1 MASRWANLQHGGRL
15 GAGVLAGAAGLAVF
29 ALPRP
34 TEEPPSSYAGH
45 SLAAAALFVTAGLGF
60 VLVGLVTSRTPNT
73 RHPGDLAML
82 AGFLWFAPVGVGWHG
97 GPALVH
103 SLGLVALGF
112 AVPVIFHVIHAFLH
126 GRGGH
131 PAAAVLIIAL
141 YVEAALSALVLAL
154 VRDPFY
160 DPSCWDNCTDNVFL
174 VHSMPGLAHV
184 AQVTDRWFVA
194 LAATAFAGMCGWRI
208 GTASGPGRRTVIQ
221 VAGPGMLLALAVAA
235 HAIALLITPMEEVTN
250 RAFLSIFVVTC
261 TAAILLAAG
270 MISLELR
277 TRAQRRAVAQIG
289 SSLGEMSG
297 RGSLAAALRKAV
309 GDPGLEVA
317 YYLPDS
323 NRYVDANGSSVLE
336 PAASPGRSVT
346 AIVRGGQRIAV
357 VSHTAALSELE
368 RQIGAAVRLGLE
380 NERLQAEV
388 LARLEEIRASRARI
402 VETGD
407 AERRRIE
414 RDLHDGVQQRLL
426 ALSYDIRLVHTQ
438 AETDG
443 DAATTLLL
451 ATAED
456 EALNALGEL
465 RELAHGIYPAILG
478 EAGLG
483 PALATLADE
492 ASIPVEIVTDVELA
506 RYSESIETAAY
517 LTAAEAVEDATGRE
531 AGYAAISI
539 VEADGRLC
547 ITVEDNGTNRSSA
560 MVQVADRVGAVG
572 GSFNV
577 QPRSLRAEFPCG

>member
-1 MASRWANLQHGGRL
+1 MASRWANLQHAGRL
-15 GAGVLAGAAGLAVF
+15 GAGVLAGAAGLTVF

-34 TEEPPSSYAGH
+34 VEVPPSSYAGH
-45 SLAAAALFVTAGLGF
+45 SLAAAALIVTAGLGF
-60 VLVGLVTSRTPNT
+60 ILVGLVTSRTPNT
-73 RHPGDLAML
+73 PHLGDLAIL
-82 AGFLWFAPVGVGWHG
+82 AGFLWFAPIWVGWHG
-97 GPALVH
+97 APALVH
-103 SLGLVALGF
+103 SLGMVASGF
-112 AVPVIFHVIHAFLH
+112 AVPVIFHVVHTFPH
-126 GRGGH
+126 GRGRH
-131 PAAAVLIIAL
+131 PAASMLILAL
-141 YVEAALSALVLAL
+141 YFEAALSALVLSL
-154 VRDPFY
+154 FRDPFY
-160 DPSCWDNCTDNVFL
+160 DPSCWANCTDNVFL

-194 LAATAFAGMCGWRI
+194 LVATAFAGMCGWRI
-208 GTASGPGRRTVIQ
+208 ATASGPSRRTVIQ
-221 VAGPGMLLALAVAA
+221 VSGPGMLLAGAVAA
-235 HAIALLITPMEEVTN
+235 HAVALLIEPMEEATN
-250 RAFLSIFVVTC
+250 RAFLGIFFVTC

-270 MISLELR
+270 MISLDLR

-297 RGSLAAALRKAV
+297 RGSLAAALGEAV

-317 YYLPDS
+317 YCLPDS
-323 NRYVDANGSSVLE
+323 NRYVDANGNPVPE
-336 PAASPGRSVT
+336 PAVSPGRSVT
-346 AIVRGGQRIAV
+346 AILRGGQHIAV

-388 LARLEEIRASRARI
+388 LARLEEIKASRARI

-414 RDLHDGVQQRLL
+414 RDLHDGVQQRLI

-438 AETDG
+438 AEADA
-443 DAATTLLL
+443 DAATAVLL

-456 EALNALGEL
+456 AALSALGEL

-483 PALATLADE
+483 PALETLADE
-492 ASIPVEIVTDVELA
+492 APIPVEIVADVELA
-506 RYSESIETAAY
+506 RYPEPIETAAY
-517 LTAAEAVEDATGRE
+517 LTAAEAVEDAAGRD

-539 VEADGRLC
+539 VEAEERLC
-547 ITVEDNGTNRSSA
+547 ITVEDDGTNRSSS

-572 GSFNV
+572 GTLDV
-577 QPRSLRAEFPCG
+577 QPTSLRAEFPCE